1 MGGKVIKFNLMGAIG
16 ILIIIIAVIVGIIT
30 FTTRGK
36 SNKDNKEE
44 NDKKEVVEQ
53 DKESYNELDRKELVT
68 IKGLNKEISLRTYER
83 NSEFKIEYDV
93 DSFYVDDRDQNKLY
107 FESLISDSILIEI
120 QRNAGFKNKSNELI
134 SYERERKEE
143 NDTYKLENKNFNG
156 HSCYIE
162 TKEDDRDVMKNYYI
176 ESGNEYYYIRV
187 LCGKE
192 YKDTMMPIIEK
203 MIETFKIM

>member
-107 FESLISDSILIEI
+107 FESLIS
-120 QRNAGFKNKSNELI
+120 
-134 SYERERKEE
+134 YERERKEE